1 MLSTTR
7 YGQAA
12 LFCLLLLWQPSAR
25 PAQNPVRTDPQ
36 TSKPQLPP
44 SISDQTY
51 RVNVDL
57 INIFCSV
64 WNKDTKSFVTNL
76 AREDFAIYEDGQK
89 QEIKNFAR
97 ETNLPLTI
105 ALLVDTSQSVAPKLK
120 FEQAAATNFFY
131 TVLKEND
138 RAMLVEFDSSV
149 SMVQDFTNNAN
160 QLAKQIRAMQAAG
173 NTALYDAIV
182 KTCDEK
188 LIRETGRK
196 TIVILSDGEDSA
208 SNETFQRAREMAMNA
223 EATIFS
229 ISINRGGLAGVG
241 GDTRAGDKVL
251 TQLAFETGGKAFFPF
266 LVEELDA
273 SFREIALELRSQ
285 YNIGYISSN
294 PRRDGSYRKIEV
306 KLAEKSMKLNY
317 RKGYFSPTGGQ

>member
-7 YGQAA
+7 YGLAA
-12 LFCLLLLWQPSAR
+12 LFCLILLCQSSAR

-36 TSKPQLPP
+36 TSRPQLPP

-76 AREDFAIYEDGQK
+76 AREDFAVFEDGQK

-97 ETNLPLTI
+97 ETNMPLTI

-120 FEQAAATNFFY
+120 FEQEAATNFFY
-131 TVLKEND
+131 TVLKQND

-149 SMVQDFTNNAN
+149 SMVQDFTSDTNK
-160 QLAKQIRAMQAAG
+160 LAKQIRAMQAAG

-229 ISINRGGLAGVG
+229 ISI
-241 GDTRAGDKVL
+241 DTREGDKVL
-251 TQLAFETGGKAFFPF
+251 TQLAFDTGGKAFFPF

-273 SFREIALELRSQ
+273 NFREIALELRSQ

-306 KLAEKSMKLNY
+306 KLAERNMKLNFK
-317 RKGYFSPTGGQ
+317 KGYFSPTGGQ